1 MELFSPKKLLQ
12 ALLCSYLLS
21 AVLLLA
27 TGFFPL
33 SFPFKGKPDQTG
45 SCRHLRVIR
54 CSGWFFL
61 RPHHRKTSFLLRTCC
76 RTFLLSDPGSSL
88 FLSRERIHCVHA
100 TSSDHHGDVYRR
112 RHIRSSHQLTAFI
125 FLILSRFFL
134 FLLFRKND
142 LHPVDP
148 VLVHL
153 SHHKADS
160 VIGNLLALFWQMV

>member
-12 ALLCSYLLS
+12 ALLCSSLLS
-21 AVLLLA
+21 AILLLA
-27 TGFFPL
+27 TAFFLYRFRLKESQIRLAVAVIYVLSGALAGFF
-33 SFPFKGKPDQTG
+33 FARTTGK
-45 SCRHLRVIR
+45 RR
-54 CSGWFFL
+54 F
-61 RPHHRKTSFLLRTCC
+61 C

-88 FLSRERIHCVHA
+88 FLSRGRIHCVHA

-112 RHIRSSHQLTAFI
+112 RHIWSSHQLTAFI

-160 VIGNLLALFWQMV
+160 VIGNLLAFFWQMV

>member
-27 TGFFPL
+27 TAFFLYRFRLKESQIRLAVAVIYVLSGALAGFFFARTTGKRRFFCGLAAGL
-33 SFPFKGKPDQTG
+33 SY
-45 SCRHLRVIR
+45 
-54 CSGWFFL
+54 FL
-61 RPHHRKTSFLLRTCC
+61 IL
-76 RTFLLSDPGSSL
+76 GSSL

-160 VIGNLLALFWQMV
+160 VNGNLLALFWQMV

>member
-21 AVLLLA
+21 AILLLA
-27 TGFFPL
+27 TAFFL
-33 SFPFKGKPDQTG
+33 YRFRLKES
-45 SCRHLRVIR
+45 HLRVIR

-61 RPHHRKTSFLLRTCC
+61 RPHHRKTPFLLRTCC
-76 RTFLLSDPGSSL
+76 RTFLLSDPGSSF
-88 FLSRERIHCVHA
+88 FLSRGRIHCVHA

-112 RHIRSSHQLTAFI
+112 RHIWSSHQLTAFI

-160 VIGNLLALFWQMV
+160 VIGNLLAFFWQMV

>member
-27 TGFFPL
+27 TAFFLYRFRLKESQIRLAVAVIYVLSGALAGFFFARTTGKRRFFCGLAAGL
-33 SFPFKGKPDQTG
+33 SY
-45 SCRHLRVIR
+45 
-54 CSGWFFL
+54 FL
-61 RPHHRKTSFLLRTCC
+61 ILAAVSSFLGKGFTVSMPH
-76 RTFLLSDPGSSL
+76 LLTTMG
-88 FLSRERIHCVHA
+88 
-100 TSSDHHGDVYRR
+100 R

>member
-21 AVLLLA
+21 AILLLA
-27 TGFFPL
+27 TAFFLYRFRLKESQIRLAVAVIYVLSGALAGFFFARTTGKRRFFCGLAAGL
-33 SFPFKGKPDQTG
+33 SY
-45 SCRHLRVIR
+45 
-54 CSGWFFL
+54 FL
-61 RPHHRKTSFLLRTCC
+61 ILAAVSSFLGEGFTV
-76 RTFLLSDPGSSL
+76 S
-88 FLSRERIHCVHA
+88 
-100 TSSDHHGDVYRR
+100 RR
-112 RHIRSSHQLTAFI
+112 RHIWSSHQLTAFI

-160 VIGNLLALFWQMV
+160 VIGNLLAFFWQMV